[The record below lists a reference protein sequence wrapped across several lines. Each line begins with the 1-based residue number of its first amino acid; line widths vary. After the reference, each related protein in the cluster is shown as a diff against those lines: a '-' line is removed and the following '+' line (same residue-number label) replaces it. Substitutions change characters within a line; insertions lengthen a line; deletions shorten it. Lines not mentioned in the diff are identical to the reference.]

1 MDSMFLRTLLLYAL
15 LVAAIRM
22 MGKRQVGEMEPAEFV
37 VTMLLANLAAGPMQ
51 DVTLSLASAALP
63 ILTVLATELILAVL
77 TVRSVRLRALLCG
90 KPTILIADGVVD
102 QRALAKNRMCM
113 DELTEQLREKDV
125 FDLKTVKYAILETDG
140 ELSVMQYA
148 KNRPASARDAGIRAA
163 ETELPFTILSDG
175 RLLSQNLKRSGF
187 DGEWLRRMLRAQDLR
202 QRDVFLLTVDRS
214 GKTILIKKEQ
224 T

>member
-1 MDSMFLRTLLLYAL
+1 MPIMFLRTLLLYAL